1 MSILAKRDR
10 RPEVMDQPGLDAQLH
25 RQALEGLRRSNRISR
40 TAQSLWRGLDSTGV
54 LHRSTLE
61 RPVRVL
67 DLACG
72 GGDVAIGLAS
82 IARHANVPFTVH
94 GCDRSPLAI
103 AHAQSAAQQAGFSA
117 VKFFQL
123 DVLEDPLPDDY
134 DAILC
139 TLFLHHLAE
148 ADCIQLLER
157 MAAAT
162 RHTLLVDDLIRS
174 RFGFALVWLGTHLLT
189 SSPVVHVD
197 GPLSVRA
204 ALNVEEAQK
213 LSNRAGLHGA
223 SIRRHWPQ
231 RFLLS
236 WSKP

>member
-1 MSILAKRDR
+1 
-10 RPEVMDQPGLDAQLH
+10 MDQPGLDAQLH
-25 RQALEGLRRSNRISR
+25 RQALEGLRRSNLISR
-40 TAQSLWRGLDSTGV
+40 TARSLWRELESTGV
-54 LHRSTLE
+54 LRCGGPGQ
-61 RPVRVL
+61 PVRVL

-82 IARHANVPFTVH
+82 IARHADVPLTIH
-94 GCDRSPLAI
+94 GCDRSQLAV
-103 AHAQSAAQQAGFSA
+103 AHAQAAAERAGFTSL
-117 VKFFQL
+117 KFFYL
-123 DVLEDPLPDDY
+123 DVLNEPLQDDY
-134 DAILC
+134 DVVLC

-148 ADCIQLLER
+148 ADCIELLRR

-174 RFGFALVWLGTHLLT
+174 RMGFALVWLGTHLLT

-204 ALNVEEAQK
+204 ALNMDEARA
-213 LSNRAGLHGA
+213 LAARAGLHGA
-223 SIRRHWPQ
+223 SIRRHWPE
-231 RFLLS
+231 RFALS